1 MKDLEKELDGDLKT
15 TVLHLMWKKSE
26 LDAQAIRKAI
36 KGLGTDEAV
45 LIEILCTQTSREIRD
60 IKQDYTR
67 S

>member
-1 MKDLEKELDGDLKT
+1 
-15 TVLHLMWKKSE
+15 MWKKSE

-45 LIEILCTQTSREIRD
+45 LIEILCTQTSQEIRD

>member
-1 MKDLEKELDGDLKT
+1 
-15 TVLHLMWKKSE
+15 MWKKSE